1 MRRGCVR
8 ASVVDAM
15 CHGFR
20 PLVVTDCVGDRSL
33 QAHEANLFDMD
44 QKYATLMPRDAALQA
59 TEAAQPHGV
68 PA

>member
-1 MRRGCVR
+1 
-8 ASVVDAM
+8 M

-59 TEAAQPHGV
+59 TEAVQPRGV